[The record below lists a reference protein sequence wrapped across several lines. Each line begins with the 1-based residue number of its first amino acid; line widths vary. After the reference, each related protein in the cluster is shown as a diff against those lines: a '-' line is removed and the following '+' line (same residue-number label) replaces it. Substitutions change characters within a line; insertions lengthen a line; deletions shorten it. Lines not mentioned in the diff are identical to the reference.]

1 MLRPTIPPTFL
12 AFGPSIAST
21 IRHLDSSPSDP
32 TSLDC
37 LHPPTYSPFT
47 PTALRISDLKRALK
61 GLRFGTR
68 VHDSGIPLSFQPSLF
83 YHVALETA
91 RCADS
96 LQDLSTHDSTSTD
109 IHYLGIRKYSYC
121 PGFYKADEDDQLVFQ
136 TLPKLQI
143 TQPNLGCF
151 NLGNQLSPQV
161 SQWRARLDFSSLKRP
176 PELMPAFS
184 SKRQRCQN
192 HLSSSSTSDVTS
204 SEELPWDIC
213 EILWNMKTPSLKYH
227 QRKIENGASCYS
239 YFAKEGIVREL
250 ARREKGGGSH

>member
-1 MLRPTIPPTFL
+1 MLPSKPPGAQTAYKTFRPMTPPAQT
-12 AFGPSIAST
+12 ST
-21 IRHLDSSPSDP
+21 IWEL
-32 TSLDC
+32 
-37 LHPPTYSPFT
+37 
-47 PTALRISDLKRALK
+47 
-61 GLRFGTR
+61 GN
-68 VHDSGIPLSFQPSLF
+68 IPI
-83 YHVALETA
+83 A
-91 RCADS
+91 
-96 LQDLSTHDSTSTD
+96 
-109 IHYLGIRKYSYC
+109 

-143 TQPNLGCF
+143 TQPNLGGF

-161 SQWRARLDFSSLKRP
+161 SQSRARLDFSSLKRP

-184 SKRQRCQN
+184 SKRKRSQN
-192 HLSSSSTSDVTS
+192 HLSRSSTSDVTS

-227 QRKIENGASCYS
+227 QRKIENGATCYS